1 MYLKDLINWIIFGII
16 FLIEAIIEIV
26 GSIYYNSTP
35 NWVWGIANGL
45 VFAIPLLQG
54 IIKGL
59 LCLIPNIICEII
71 WLILKGYIG
80 TILHSISFLICNL
93 ILGIMFIVTKRLK
106 LKIKLIIYPLLF
118 ESFLL
123 LEEMLYYFMR
133 KIFLSKKNEFTWKN
147 ISVSFMTIV
156 NPVLFIIFIFGIYY
170 LDKINNNKEK
180 NKDDLP
186 DEIEKLTDSYE

>member
-1 MYLKDLINWIIFGII
+1 MDLKDLINWIIFGII

-93 ILGIMFIVTKRLK
+93 ILGIIFIVTKRLK

>member
-1 MYLKDLINWIIFGII
+1 MDLKDLINWIIFGII

-133 KIFLSKKNEFTWKN
+133 KIFLSKKNEFTWNN

>member
-1 MYLKDLINWIIFGII
+1 MDLKDLINWLIFGIV

-26 GSIYYNSTP
+26 GSIYYNSTS

-133 KIFLSKKNEFTWKN
+133 KIFFSKKNEFTWKN

>member
-1 MYLKDLINWIIFGII
+1 MDLKDLINQIIFGII

-26 GSIYYNSTP
+26 GSVYYNSTP

-170 LDKINNNKEK
+170 LDKINNNKEN

>member
-1 MYLKDLINWIIFGII
+1 MDLKDLINWLIFGIV

-26 GSIYYNSTP
+26 GSIYYNSTS

-93 ILGIMFIVTKRLK
+93 ILGIIFIVTKRLK

>member
-1 MYLKDLINWIIFGII
+1 MDLKDLINWIIFGII

-35 NWVWGIANGL
+35 NWIWGIANGL

-186 DEIEKLTDSYE
+186 DEIEQLTDSYE

>member
-1 MYLKDLINWIIFGII
+1 MDLKDLINWIIFGII

-93 ILGIMFIVTKRLK
+93 ILGIIFIVTKRQK

-123 LEEMLYYFMR
+123 L
-133 KIFLSKKNEFTWKN
+133 
-147 ISVSFMTIV
+147 
-156 NPVLFIIFIFGIYY
+156 
-170 LDKINNNKEK
+170 
-180 NKDDLP
+180 
-186 DEIEKLTDSYE
+186 

>member
-1 MYLKDLINWIIFGII
+1 MDLKDLINWIIFGII

-80 TILHSISFLICNL
+80 TILHSISFLICNF

>member
-1 MYLKDLINWIIFGII
+1 MDLKDLINWIIFGII

-93 ILGIMFIVTKRLK
+93 ILGIMFIVTKRQK

>member
-1 MYLKDLINWIIFGII
+1 MDLKDLINWIIFGII

-186 DEIEKLTDSYE
+186 DEIEQLTDSYE

>member
-1 MYLKDLINWIIFGII
+1 MDLKDLINWIIFGII

-93 ILGIMFIVTKRLK
+93 ILGIIFIVTKRLK

-180 NKDDLP
+180 NKDGLP

>member
-1 MYLKDLINWIIFGII
+1 MDLKDLINWIIFGII